1 MRTFQMDSVPL
12 SPYHWKIE
20 YDGGGQVLFNPDGSG
35 DLVFQPQPAKT
46 SAQTFATLLLLK
58 DTLDKP
64 VKNYAVR
71 IEVTTEK
78 QLRSSTPNEWE
89 VFWFFGNYQ
98 RGSHKNKTANYFVF
112 KPNTGAELGRVFD
125 EVGQH
130 FLKTD
135 ESIDLKVGERSTFV
149 IVKEGGRFQ
158 VYKNGVQILNYQGA
172 SMPQGLY
179 DQAGTFG
186 LYSEDALVRVHSFA
200 YQIL

>member
-1 MRTFQMDSVPL
+1 MIPVPL
-12 SPYHWKIE
+12 TPYHWKIE

-35 DLVFQPQPAKT
+35 DLIFQPQQAKT

-58 DTLDKP
+58 DTLDRP
-64 VKNYAVR
+64 VKNYAVQ

-98 RGSHKNKTANYFVF
+98 GRSATDKTANYFLL
-112 KPNTGAELGRVFD
+112 KPYTGAELGRVFE

-135 ESIDLKVGERSTFV
+135 ETKEFKIGERATFI
-149 IVKEGGRFQ
+149 IVKDDERFQ
-158 VYKNGVQILNYQGA
+158 VYKNGIEIMDYQ
-172 SMPQGLY
+172 SKEMPESLY
-179 DQAGTFG
+179 DQRGALG
-186 LYSEDALVRVHSFA
+186 LYSEDSLVRVHSFA
-200 YQIL
+200 YQAL